1 MRAKKHLTIITA
13 ACALLSMITAIF
25 IGKECNC
32 IWYDIFIAIFGSALL
47 GFIISFIEYF
57 GERRNSMEWFYQ
69 EASIALNELR
79 KLYPFTEDAATD
91 LLFAC
96 FREEERNTMS
106 HLAGEESRYEA
117 KDALI
122 SWLKEND
129 DLSFIPEGEQ
139 DLYLEQKFESFLQ
152 DARKSAK
159 HLIEGCVDI
168 ARLDL
173 RNLDNAYG
181 SLSFIWHDH
190 QIREDLAYKRIY
202 DVIRKYRDLARVE
215 MPHFQ
220 MLKDDVGSFGVC
232 FKKAVAISAQF
243 YDVREKTVG
252 KEHSKAWF
260 QSGFDQI
267 ANALDEF
274 RCEIYHDRQP
284 EIIEAQPVVSYNW
297 CSE

>member
-1 MRAKKHLTIITA
+1 MTA
-13 ACALLSMITAIF
+13 AIF

-32 IWYDIFIAIFGSALL
+32 ICYDIFMAIFGSALL
-47 GFIISFIEYF
+47 GFIISFVEYF

-79 KLYPFTEDAATD
+79 KLHPFTEDDAAA
-91 LLFAC
+91 LIFAY
-96 FREEERNTMS
+96 FREEEGNAMPRLIDEAPR
-106 HLAGEESRYEA
+106 HEA
-117 KDALI
+117 KDALKT
-122 SWLKEND
+122 WLKEND

-139 DLYLEQKFESFLQ
+139 DSYLEQKLEGFLQ
-152 DARKSAK
+152 DVRKNAK
-159 HLIEGCVDI
+159 QLIDGCEAI
-168 ARLDL
+168 AKIDL
-173 RNLDNAYG
+173 RSLDNAYG

-190 QIREDLAYKRIY
+190 QIREELAYKRIY
-202 DVIRKYRDLARVE
+202 DAIRKYRDLALEE
-215 MPHFQ
+215 MPHFK
-220 MLKDDVGSFGVC
+220 MLKDGDGFFGVC

-260 QSGFDQI
+260 QTGFDQI
-267 ANALDEF
+267 ENALDEF

-284 EIIEAQPVVSYNW
+284 EIIAPQPVVCYNW